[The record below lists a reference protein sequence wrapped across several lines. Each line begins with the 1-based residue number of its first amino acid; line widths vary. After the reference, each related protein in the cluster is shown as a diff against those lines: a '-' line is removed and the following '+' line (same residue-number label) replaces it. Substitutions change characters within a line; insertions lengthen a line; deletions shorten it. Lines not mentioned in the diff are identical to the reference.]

1 MYAGRLPAVSLS
13 PGGAGVTLDAVHS
26 KEAAVSLTVSQKA
39 ATAVMPVAAI
49 SLAFLT
55 SGPEWNPPR
64 PWGSWEATLAAAA
77 APPAPPPAAPEA
89 PAAPGTPAPA
99 APATPPTAKTP
110 DAPAPK
116 PEPAKPTTPPAPAP
130 SPAPAPPAPRP
141 ALPAPDDIEFKVSGV
156 PMSKSGTGLK
166 TPAASRLDVHVTA
179 SGMSKVGNDF
189 TDAAATR
196 SAIEKADAA
205 KKDKGLLLVMA
216 NSRAPWDGVR
226 DTLAAGAQTG
236 WKRIALAVAAPED
249 LAKGRV
255 LEVALPSNAAPET
268 EKGVDKMVVKVAGS
282 GISFSFE
289 LNGEKCADASALQ
302 EKAKALHDE
311 LQSFAEG
318 YSDEADRTPWTVDG
332 SGASVAGVVAAVDAL
347 AQTGI
352 PKVRLAG
359 VTKAV
364 PEAEKPAEPA
374 APPPPPPPPPAPP
387 EPPKPAPEAPKPAPE
402 APKPAPAGEPKKEEP
417 K

>member
-13 PGGAGVTLDAVHS
+13 RGRAGVTLDAVPS

-55 SGPEWNPPR
+55 SGAEWNPPR

-77 APPAPPPAAPEA
+77 APPAPAVA
-89 PAAPGTPAPA
+89 PADPA
-99 APATPPTAKTP
+99 APAPGAPATPATPPAAKTP

-116 PEPAKPTTPPAPAP
+116 PEPARPEPAKPTTPPAPP
-130 SPAPAPPAPRP
+130 TPPALPP
-141 ALPAPDDIEFKVSGV
+141 GAPKSLPAPDDIEFKVSGV
-156 PMSKSGTGLK
+156 PASKLGTGLK
-166 TPAASRLDVHVTA
+166 TPAAARLDVHVTA

-205 KKDKGLLLVMA
+205 KKDKGLLLVLA

-226 DTLAAGAQTG
+226 DTLAAGAQSG
-236 WKRIALAVAAPED
+236 WTRVGLAVAAPED
-249 LAKGRV
+249 LGKGRV

-268 EKGVDKMVVKVAGS
+268 EKGVDLMVVKVVGS
-282 GISFSFE
+282 GISYSFTV
-289 LNGEKCADASALQ
+289 NGDKCADAAALQ
-302 EKAKALHDE
+302 EKAKALHEE

-318 YSDEADRTPWTVDG
+318 YADEADKTPWTVDG
-332 SGASVAGVVAAVDAL
+332 AGASAAGVVSAVDAL
-347 AQTGI
+347 GQAGI

-359 VTKAV
+359 VTKAA

-374 APPPPPPPPPAPP
+374 APPAP
-387 EPPKPAPEAPKPAPE
+387 PEAPKPAPE
-402 APKPAPAGEPKKEEP
+402 GEKPAPKEEPKKEEP
-417 K
+417 KKEEPKKEEPK

>member
-1 MYAGRLPAVSLS
+1 MLFRS
-13 PGGAGVTLDAVHS
+13 
-26 KEAAVSLTVSQKA
+26 
-39 ATAVMPVAAI
+39 
-49 SLAFLT
+49 
-55 SGPEWNPPR
+55 
-64 PWGSWEATLAAAA
+64 GSWAATLAAAA
-77 APPAPPPAAPEA
+77 APPAPAPAPADPAAPA
-89 PAAPGTPAPA
+89 TPAPT

-110 DAPAPK
+110 DAPSPK

-130 SPAPAPPAPRP
+130 APAPAPPAPRP

-156 PMSKSGTGLK
+156 PMAKAGTGLK

-226 DTLAAGAQTG
+226 DTLSAGAQSG
-236 WKRIALAVAAPED
+236 WKRVALAVAAPED

-268 EKGVDKMVVKVAGS
+268 EKGVDTMVVKVVSS
-282 GISFSFE
+282 GLSFSFE
-289 LNGEKCADASALQ
+289 LNGDKCADAAALQ

-359 VTKAV
+359 VTKAA
-364 PEAEKPAEPA
+364 PEPETPAEPA
-374 APPPPPPPPPAPP
+374 APPPPPAPP
-387 EPPKPAPEAPKPAPE
+387 EQPKPAPEAPKPAPEAPKPAPEAPKPAPEAPKPAPE